1 MTTRTKVPVCMSFL
15 KIFHFSIVFA
25 ALYLSSNSVSGQ
37 TGEGRLLSKQRT
49 DVNREGGGGV
59 ENWYNA
65 DKQHVASENNFDIL
79 LHDFFVFTS
88 SPLLAIDLTVG
99 NLK

>member
-1 MTTRTKVPVCMSFL
+1 MTTRTNIPACMSFL

-25 ALYLSSNSVSGQ
+25 ALYLSSISVSGQ

-49 DVNREGGGGV
+49 DANREGGLV